1 MSLEEKTCTKCK
13 LNLPVSKFQKIKTKS
28 GFRFKACCNQCNSS
42 YKDKD
47 RAKVSRKAYEE
58 KLKSRDFSN
67 VSQPDFK
74 FCPACKIEK
83 SNKKFSKLKTSIDG
97 LNFNCK
103 DCDKQKRLKNE
114 ERLKSRSEVVIPD
127 SKFCTKC
134 KTTKS
139 KDSFSVVLSRK
150 DGLASLCKECQKAN
164 SEKYRIKLRARDIDS
179 IELPNTKVCP
189 DCSKEL
195 ASKNFG
201 RSIHNVDGLN
211 TYCKEC
217 HKNRYGLRDRLSGR
231 IRMALKRHLVKK
243 SDHTCDLLG
252 CSLDFFFKYFESKFT
267 GEMSWAK
274 FKRGQIHIDHI
285 VPCSSFDL
293 GDKAEQLKCFHYTN
307 LQPLWALDNL
317 KKSDSLLATRS
328 T

>member
-28 GFRFKACCNQCNSS
+28 GFRFKACCYKCNNS
-42 YKDKD
+42 YKDKN
-47 RAKVSRKAYEE
+47 RTKISRKLYEE
-58 KLKSRDFSN
+58 KLKLRDFSN
-67 VSQPDFK
+67 LILPDSK
-74 FCPACKIEK
+74 ICSACKVEK
-83 SNKKFSKLKTSIDG
+83 GVKQFNKHKISIDG
-97 LNFNCK
+97 LNSNCK

-114 ERLKSRSEVVIPD
+114 ERLKSRSEIIVPD

-139 KDSFSVVLSRK
+139 KDCFSVVLSRK
-150 DGLASLCKECQKAN
+150 DGLSSSCKECHKAN
-164 SEKYRIKLRARDIDS
+164 SEKRRIKLRARDIDS
-179 IELPNTKVCP
+179 VEHPETKVCP

-217 HKNRYGLRDRLSGR
+217 HKNRYGLRSRLSSR
-231 IRMALKRHLVKK
+231 IRQALKRYSKKK

-274 FKRGQIHIDHI
+274 FRCGQIHIDHI

-293 GDKAEQLKCFHYTN
+293 TDRAEQLRCFHYTN
-307 LQPLWALDNL
+307 LQPLWAVDNL
-317 KKSDSLLATRS
+317 KKSNRQLAARS